1 MADLGAKV
9 NVRVTFRTVKPGGKP
24 PIDNKPTPSY
34 LSE

>member
-1 MADLGAKV
+1 MAGPGAKV
-9 NVRVTFRTVKPGGKP
+9 NVRVSFRAVKPGGKR

>member
-1 MADLGAKV
+1 MADPGAKV
-9 NVRVTFRTVKPGGKP
+9 NVRVTFWTVKPGDEP